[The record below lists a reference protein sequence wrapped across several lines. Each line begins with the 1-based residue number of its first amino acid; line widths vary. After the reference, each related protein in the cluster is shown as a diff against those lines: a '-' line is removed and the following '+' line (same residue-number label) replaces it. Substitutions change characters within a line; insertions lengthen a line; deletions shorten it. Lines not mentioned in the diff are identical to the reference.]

1 MLSVGYRIKGLL
13 VLDAPGA
20 MCCVI
25 EQIALS
31 SSKYWFN
38 PGKGKCPNM
47 TVNLLMGS
55 KASIHIKKS
64 FRIHIGKPIQVLGNN
79 KTRK

>member
-1 MLSVGYRIKGLL
+1 MLVLGLL

-25 EQIALS
+25 EQINRNPLLS
-31 SSKYWFN
+31 TGSTQE
-38 PGKGKCPNM
+38 KGKCPNM

-55 KASIHIKKS
+55 KASIHIKKK
-64 FRIHIGKPIQVLGNN
+64 F
-79 KTRK
+79 

>member
-1 MLSVGYRIKGLL
+1 MRCVVSLSKSRYPLL
-13 VLDAPGA
+13 STGSTQ
-20 MCCVI
+20 
-25 EQIALS
+25 E
-31 SSKYWFN
+31 
-38 PGKGKCPNM
+38 KGKCPNM

-64 FRIHIGKPIQVLGNN
+64 FRIHIGKPIQVLGDN